1 MNEQQE
7 RALVEGLRALAATTS
22 QASASPQVERAV
34 LAAMPRAAS
43 PRSASRTW
51 IPLAAALFIA
61 TASGA
66 WMARQVAP
74 QPGMTIRPAGFVEIP
89 GAAVLPPLESAA
101 IIRVA
106 LPVAELP
113 SYGIQ
118 IGPEI
123 DVVSVEADLL
133 VAQDGQAR
141 AIRLVQSTVSTR
153 STP

>member
-1 MNEQQE
+1 VNEQQE
-7 RALVEGLRALAATTS
+7 RALIEGLRALAAATS
-22 QASASPQVERAV
+22 DASASPRVERAV
-34 LAAMPRAAS
+34 LAAMRRNAS
-43 PRSASRTW
+43 PQRLSRTW
-51 IPLAAALFIA
+51 IPLAAALLIA

-74 QPGMTIRPAGFVEIP
+74 QRGMTIRPAGFVEIP
-89 GAAVLPPLESAA
+89 GAGMLPPLESAA

-123 DVVSVEADLL
+123 DVASVEADLL
-133 VAQDGQAR
+133 VAQDGHAR
-141 AIRLVQSTVSTR
+141 AIRLVQSTDSTR